1 MGQISRRAILVGA
14 VGVGL
19 AACSKPSGSAE
30 RPPDTTAHSQPD
42 PGATPSPSPSV
53 DARPRWPLTGKLLKD
68 KGKGRH
74 AAVAVKVPD
83 NRREHPQ
90 RGRQGRHCLRSTRG
104 LPGRVGLQ
112 RDPARSGLPL
122 PHGRQRRASAL
133 HSAGGHPAAQPDPRT
148 DRQYR
153 RRGLGGQLRQALS
166 CPPRRPAVV
175 HEHPPQR
182 LVRH

>member
-1 MGQISRRAILVGA
+1 MAQISRRAVLVGV

-19 AACSKPSGSAE
+19 TACSKPSARLSV
-30 RPPDTTAHSQPD
+30 PPTLPPSLSPI
-42 PGATPSPSPSV
+42 PGATPTPFASV

-68 KGKGRH
+68 EGQARH

-90 RGRQGRHCLRSTRG
+90 RGIDKADIVFVELE
-104 LPGRVGLQ
+104 LPGHVGLQ
-112 RDPARSGLPL
+112 RDPARCGLPL

-133 HSAGGHPAAQPDPRT
+133 HSAGGHPAAQSDPRT

-153 RRGLGGQLRQALS
+153 RFALGGQLRRALS
-166 CPPRRPAVV
+166 RLPRRPAVV
-175 HEHPPQR
+175 HEHPPHR